1 MDTVKL
7 DQSFVRHITS
17 DRGDAAIATAIL
29 SLAQQPRPGGD
40 RRRGGDAGAARLPA
54 AARLRGH
61 AGVLLQPAPPGRRA
75 GAAASQRG
83 GLRARPGL
91 IVPLPAGLRLC
102 SGTMSRLL
110 GGLRPAPFLRRH
122 WQKEPLFVPG
132 AFPGLRPPVTRSVL
146 FELACRADVE
156 SRLVLERGGQRPW
169 EVVHGPQDPRR
180 LRRLPKTHWTLLV
193 QGVDRL
199 LPAVAALTRPFRF
212 LPDWRIDDVMVSFAA
227 PQGSVG
233 PHVDSYDVFLLQGL
247 GQRRW
252 AISTR
257 AEPAFRSG
265 LDLRILRRFRPE
277 ESRVLGPGDML
288 YLPPGVG
295 HHGVALEDGLTF
307 SIGFRAP
314 SGRELLA
321 AALRPARERTR
332 STAIPRCARRCHPGE
347 ITPAALRGLRRLARE
362 ALDRELE
369 TAIGELA
376 DRAQGRARRGSAA
389 AAGGGAPPAARGGR
403 PGAVP
408 GGAAR
413 LPAPRREVLL
423 FAEGRSFPLGRPLAF
438 AGPLLSGAFRL
449 SASDLRPHLRARGF
463 AELLAALLATGAF
476 ALRRRA

>member
-1 MDTVKL
+1 
-7 DQSFVRHITS
+7 
-17 DRGDAAIATAIL
+17 
-29 SLAQQPRPGGD
+29 
-40 RRRGGDAGAARLPA
+40 
-54 AARLRGH
+54 
-61 AGVLLQPAPPGRRA
+61 
-75 GAAASQRG
+75 
-83 GLRARPGL
+83 
-91 IVPLPAGLRLC
+91 
-102 SGTMSRLL
+102 MSRLL

-122 WQKEPLFVPG
+122 WQREPLFVPG
-132 AFPGLRPPVTRSVL
+132 AFPGLRPPVTPSVL

-180 LRRLPKTHWTLLV
+180 LGRLPKTHWTLLV

-257 AEPAFRSG
+257 TEPAFRSG
-265 LDLRILRRFRPE
+265 LDLRILRRFQPE

-321 AALRPARERTR
+321 ATLRARGVDALYRDPVLRPAR
-332 STAIPRCARRCHPGE
+332 HPGE

-362 ALDRELE
+362 ALDRGLE
-369 TAIGELA
+369 TAIGELVTEPK
-376 DRAQGRARRGSAA
+376 GEPVEARRPRPS
-389 AAGGGAPPAARGGR
+389 GGR
-403 PGAVP
+403 PKAAEGSGPRCGAREHGSPSCGAAGRPPSSRRGARSRWGGRWPSRAPCSAAPSAFPPPTCGPPCACVASPSSWPRCLRRGPSPCAGEPPGSFAAKILQHPPEVLGPRALDHERLPRDGMAQREAARVEHQP
-408 GGAAR
+408 GGGVDV
-413 LPAPRREVLL
+413 PV
-423 FAEGRSFPLGRPLAF
+423 
-438 AGPLLSGAFRL
+438 
-449 SASDLRPHLRARGF
+449 
-463 AELLAALLATGAF
+463 LAALHAALPDP
-476 ALRRRA
+476 ALREGRP